1 MNKLKKLR
9 VCAGDHESPVT
20 HHFCELLN
28 SSFCLLPFCDP
39 CDLRQR
45 ATQNC
50 DRQNSEICFEHDSLR
65 SLRSKLYRS
74 ADAET
79 RCPEISLVNCT
90 VADTFAGLINLF
102 GRMALRSTFGSLLES
117 IVASG
122 ISL

>member
-1 MNKLKKLR
+1 MRGRRWIDRKA
-9 VCAGDHESPVT
+9 AGEAVSDRAVT
-20 HHFCELLN
+20 SQARALQG
-28 SSFCLLPFCDP
+28 SAQ

-50 DRQNSEICFEHDSLR
+50 DRQNSEICFERASLR

-79 RCPEISLVNCT
+79 RCREISLVNCT

-102 GRMALRSTFGSLLES
+102 GRMALRSTLGSLLES

-122 ISL
+122 ISM